1 MSDALRQAR
10 LDKLRALQEKGIDPY
25 PARVP
30 AVESIEPLLERFA
43 SLANEEHSGHRTTI
57 AGRILAFR
65 GMGKAT
71 FLDVADGTAKI
82 QGHARVD
89 ALGDAYE
96 TLSLTD
102 VGDFVALTGEV
113 FRTRRGELTIAVE
126 SWDFLSKSIS
136 PLPEKWHGLKDVET
150 RYRHRSLDLISNDEI
165 RKAFRIRSK
174 LTASLRRTLDEQ
186 GFLEVETPVLLSI
199 ASGGHARP
207 FATHHNALGIDL
219 YLRIALEL
227 YLKRVMIGGIDRVY
241 EMGKCFR
248 NEGVSTRHNPEF
260 TMLEIYQAYTDYEGM
275 MRLVE
280 RLVTESLETTLGSST
295 VEYDGQTI
303 DFSLPWKRMSMAE
316 ATAEFLGVDVETLQ
330 SERAIELCKERGI
343 EPVPTS
349 AGEALEAL
357 FERYVE
363 GKLIQPTYI
372 TDYPVEISPLAKA
385 HRADKRYV
393 ERFELFC
400 AGMEIANAF
409 SELNDPLAQRE
420 RFEAQEALRAGGN
433 DEAQR
438 MDEDFLYAMEHGM
451 PPAGGMG
458 IGVDRLA
465 MLLTGLSS
473 IREVILFP
481 ALRSREDT

>member
-1 MSDALRQAR
+1 MSDTLRQAR
-10 LDKLRALQEKGIDPY
+10 LDKLNALRRKGIDPY

-30 AVESIEPLLERFA
+30 ASDSIEPLLKRFA
-43 SLANEEHSGHRTTI
+43 GLANEEHSGHRATI
-57 AGRILAFR
+57 AGRITAYR
-65 GMGKAT
+65 GMGRAA
-71 FLDVADGTAKI
+71 FMDIADGTGKI

-96 TLSLTD
+96 NLSLTD
-102 VGDFVALTGEV
+102 VGDFISVTGEI
-113 FRTRRGELTIAVE
+113 FRTRRGELTIAIE
-126 SWDFLSKSIS
+126 SWDFLSKSML

-150 RYRHRSLDLISNDEI
+150 RYRHRSLDLISNEDV
-165 RKAFRIRSK
+165 RTAFRIRSQ
-174 LTASLRRTLDEQ
+174 LTASLRRTLDDR

-207 FATHHNALGIDL
+207 FSTHHNALGVDL

-275 MRLVE
+275 MHLVE
-280 RLVTESLETTLGSST
+280 GLIGNSLEATLGT
-295 VEYDGQTI
+295 TEVEFDGQTI

-316 ATAEFLGVDVETLQ
+316 AVAAFLDIDIEILQ
-330 SERAIELCKERGI
+330 SARAIEVCKERGI
-343 EPVPTS
+343 EPLPAS

-363 GKLIQPTYI
+363 GELVQPTYI

-385 HRADKRYV
+385 SRSDGRYV
-393 ERFELFC
+393 ERFELFA

-409 SELNDPLAQRE
+409 SELNDPVAQRD
-420 RFEAQEALRAGGN
+420 RFEAQEALRASGN
-433 DEAQR
+433 EEAQR
-438 MDEDFLYAMEHGM
+438 MDEDFLHAMEHGM

-465 MLLTGLSS
+465 MLFSGLPS